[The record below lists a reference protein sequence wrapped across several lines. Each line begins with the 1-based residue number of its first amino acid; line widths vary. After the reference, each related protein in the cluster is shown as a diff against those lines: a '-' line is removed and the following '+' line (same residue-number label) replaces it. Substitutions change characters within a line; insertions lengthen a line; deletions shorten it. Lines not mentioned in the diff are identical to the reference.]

1 MQTGAD
7 LFLATSRFG
16 GIFPNRPDTL
26 PQVEE
31 KAALLAWFDRH
42 KRDLPWRSPGRPA
55 DPPPD
60 PYAVWISEI
69 MLQQTRVETA
79 IPYYRRF
86 LARFPDVAS
95 LARADEAEVLALWS
109 GLGYYR
115 RCRGLLAAAR
125 AVVAAGGRLP
135 CRARELEV
143 LPGIGPYTA
152 AAIASIAF
160 SEAVPVLDGNV
171 VRVLCRYAAR
181 PAGAG
186 RSADRAALLE
196 LATTLLDR
204 RRPGDSNQA
213 LMELGATVCT
223 PRAPRCP
230 ACPLAA
236 SCRGRAQG
244 TPESY
249 PAPAKRASVE
259 RVRQIVA
266 FVEAEGR
273 LLLFRRSAE
282 AGQLASLWEFP
293 AVELEDSR
301 SPRAALA
308 AEARLAERFGGR
320 WTLGAEI
327 VHLRHAITTRS
338 FTIAVRRAAF
348 EVVGNELAEG
358 AGAASGS
365 GAEPGWWSRAELAGL
380 PLTGVAKK
388 LLARTVAP
396 AGVQPG

>member
-1 MQTGAD
+1 MQ
-7 LFLATSRFG
+7 
-16 GIFPNRPDTL
+16 
-26 PQVEE
+26 E
-31 KAALLAWFDRH
+31 KATLLAWFDGH
-42 KRDLPWRSPGRPA
+42 KRDLPWRSPGGPT

-60 PYAVWISEI
+60 SYAVWVSEI

-115 RCRGLLAAAR
+115 RCRGLLATAK

-135 CRARELEV
+135 SRARELER

-171 VRVLCRYAAR
+171 ERVLCRYAAR
-181 PAGAG
+181 SAGAAKRG
-186 RSADRAALLE
+186 ERAALLE
-196 LATTLLDR
+196 LAASFLDR
-204 RRPGDSNQA
+204 NRPGDSNQA

-230 ACPLAA
+230 VCPLTA
-236 SCRGRAQG
+236 SCRARAQG

-249 PAPAKRASVE
+249 PALAKRASLE
-259 RVRQIVA
+259 KVRQIVV

-273 LLLFRRSAE
+273 LLLFRRSA
-282 AGQLASLWEFP
+282 AARQLAALWEFP
-293 AVELEDSR
+293 AVELEDL
-301 SPRAALA
+301 RAPLA
-308 AEARLAERFGGR
+308 AEARLSERFGGR
-320 WTLGAEI
+320 WRLGAEI
-327 VHLRHAITTRS
+327 VRLRHAITTRS
-338 FTIAVRRAAF
+338 YTIVVRRAEF
-348 EVVGNELAEG
+348 EIVRDELAEG
-358 AGAASGS
+358 AGAGNGGGS
-365 GAEPGWWSRAELAGL
+365 EPGWWSRTELAGL
-380 PLTGVAKK
+380 PLTGVARK
-388 LLARTVAP
+388 LLARVEA
-396 AGVQPG
+396 QPG

>member
-16 GIFPNRPDTL
+16 GFFPNRPDTL
-26 PQVEE
+26 PTVQEE
-31 KAALLAWFDRH
+31 STLLAWFDRH
-42 KRDLPWRSPGRPA
+42 KRDLPWRSPGGPT

-60 PYAVWISEI
+60 PYAVWVSEV

-86 LARFPDVAS
+86 LARFPDVVS
-95 LARADEAEVLALWS
+95 LARADEAQVLALWS

-135 CRARELEV
+135 ASARELER

-160 SEAVPVLDGNV
+160 SEPVPVLDGNV
-171 VRVLCRYAAR
+171 ERVLSRYAALS
-181 PAGAG
+181 AGAG
-186 RSADRAALLE
+186 GRGGRATLLE
-196 LATTLLDR
+196 LAASLLDPQ
-204 RRPGDSNQA
+204 RPGDSNQA

-236 SCRGRAQG
+236 GCRARAAG
-244 TPESY
+244 APESY
-249 PAPAKRASVE
+249 PAPGKRASVE
-259 RVRQIVA
+259 KVRQIVA
-266 FVEAEGR
+266 FVEEDGR

-282 AGQLASLWEFP
+282 AGQLAALWEFP
-293 AVELEDSR
+293 AVELEA
-301 SPRAALA
+301 PLAAPAELA
-308 AEARLAERFGGR
+308 AEAGLAARFGGR

-327 VHLRHAITTRS
+327 VRLRHAITTRS
-338 FTIAVRRAAF
+338 FAIAVRQATF
-348 EVVGNELAEG
+348 ELVGDELAE
-358 AGAASGS
+358 AGGP
-365 GAEPGWWSRAELAGL
+365 GCGVRPEPGWWRRAELSGL